1 MKFLKITI
9 SGKICTGKTTLFRN
23 LQKKLN
29 WPVFSTSQ
37 YFRDLAGKQ
46 KLSLEKAEEQNEKT
60 TKKVDL
66 RVRDLLKSKGNLIAE
81 GWMTGIMANDYP
93 CILKILLICDDKI
106 RIKRFSIRE
115 NLDLKKA
122 EKMIKD
128 REENLLTKLS
138 LIYKRNDFL
147 DPKNYTLIVNTTNLT
162 PDLAFKSILAKLA

>member
-93 CILKILLICDDKI
+93 SILKVLLTCDNSV
-106 RIKRFSIRE
+106 RIKRFSARDNINHE
-115 NLDLKKA
+115 QAKK
-122 EKMIKD
+122 MVKD
-128 REENLLTKLS
+128 REK
-138 LIYKRNDFL
+138 
-147 DPKNYTLIVNTTNLT
+147 
-162 PDLAFKSILAKLA
+162 